1 MKKIKKFSKAFTLIE
16 LLLAVFVLEIGLLG
30 IAGFYA
36 NSLQVTK
43 IARNETIASNLA
55 AGVIDEEMAIAYGSL
70 TPLAKDRY
78 SNDSNN
84 AFYNWYREVEI
95 SCINENLDPPITCD
109 SNAHMK
115 KILVTI
121 YWQEQQIFQVA
132 TIKAE
137 H

>member
-1 MKKIKKFSKAFTLIE
+1 MKRGFTLIE
-16 LLLAVFVLEIGLLG
+16 VLLAIFVLEIGLLG
-30 IAGFYA
+30 IAGFYTY
-36 NSLQVTK
+36 SFKVTK

-55 AGVIDEEMAIAYGSL
+55 AGILDEELAIAYGSL
-70 TPLAKDRY
+70 TPLAQDRY

-84 AFYNWYREVEI
+84 AFYNWWRKVEI

-115 KILVTI
+115 KIVVTI